1 MMVYLTAF
9 ALIVLGIAGM
19 LFRRNLLKIIMALSV
34 ADSGAYLLL
43 IAIGYRSGGTAPIL
57 TGYEGGPMVD
67 PLPQALVLTA
77 IVIGVCVLI
86 MAVSLVVNVYRHY
99 GTLDVSELRR
109 LRG

>member
-1 MMVYLTAF
+1 MIVYFTAF
-9 ALIVLGIAGM
+9 ALILLGMAGM
-19 LFRRNLLKIIMALSV
+19 LFKRNLMKIVMSLSI
-34 ADSGAYLLL
+34 ADSGTLLLL

-99 GTLDVSELRR
+99 GTLDVEKVRR